1 MRATPVLLATA
12 ALCAVVSADRP
23 SYDHIAPSFRY
34 SKSSWDL
41 LKDVDV
47 KGIVAGSAQAE
58 GLQPFDSHVV
68 PDCSKNETFSY
79 RFNSTVAVN
88 SGQEQVS
95 SSGITATVLLS
106 CLTTTTAPSLTGD
119 SSASAHVYDMQVR
132 DAVLLPNNDKPDS
145 DFSLPFQ
152 FTRDVSG
159 SILSVHVDTRES
171 AEVAAVKKSIA
182 ENFQSRFKFEPGGA
196 ASVYEK
202 GVMATRNSQ
211 YSAVT
216 DPATGHLAI
225 HADYS
230 NDNVKQFNGQG
241 NPVHYVATTNALM
254 DNKGVIRESL
264 DRTHAVVTGQDASA
278 AVGTTDDSSIIIHGA
293 SDVVFLEALTRTPT
307 GSEHPVA
314 PNSLDR
320 RDADLTAP
328 VAQVIFNGQTV
339 IIPAAAAPALT
350 RRADLVGEQFRS
362 EGLAYGASTLP
373 MHTYDFTAIL
383 ADIDGS
389 ASGAHNGALAARSA
403 RAAHPQAVSQ
413 LVEHAR
419 EVLAN
424 PSLSSRAAAAVMSAL
439 AATGDADAQHVLA
452 DHATSSSSRH
462 AETARHTLTF
472 ARAPHAEVAARV
484 AASASIRGNEL
495 VLGALLEHQTPALA
509 RRYMEPVLARATS
522 EHDRIAALHAVGNMG
537 NKAFV
542 VRREVL
548 KWASEATASLE
559 LRAAAM
565 EALGSTLV
573 IRRDA
578 SAELAS
584 ALVRRDAGTL
594 STDWGAQ
601 SHAHDLIEDAS
612 ERAADMAHYDSRRGF
627 VAGRQI
633 GWTQLGLDVAAG
645 AFAGSKGGRCGGGDQ
660 KLLARL
666 RGDVLAFGTRKPAV
680 DVFAAGT
687 RDQVNGLAATA
698 YVKLIG
704 KTIAS
709 VSLEQS
715 CALTTVPLVKPISTP
730 VFPISITFP
739 IYVASVDVGIEV
751 SASVG
756 VDLVYTICG
765 PANTSSSAGHV
776 GLRPT
781 VTGTIAG
788 TAGVSVIGLRG
799 GLELAG
805 TASLFMG
812 PEARMGDLIDGH
824 LGRRQLTL
832 EHASKKGKKCH
843 ARKPSY
849 IPGASTE
856 ADETAPP
863 AYHDDISVTI
873 ATVAPEATNESANGD
888 DDSSGVDPVPQYRVP
903 ATEAAPE
910 YPAATEAPAAEET
923 AAPAYPGEFK
933 ETEAPAPA
941 RPGAPK
947 ETAAPAPAYPGAPK
961 ETEAPAPAY
970 PGAPNET
977 EAPAPAYPGAPEE
990 TAAPAPANSH
1000 HGKVDPIPSHAPK
1013 PVYTHGKV
1021 DPIPTHTPKPV
1032 YSHGQTDASTSA
1044 APAYTHSSE
1053 APVYTQSEP
1062 DATTTSAERP
1072 VYTHSKPGAT
1082 TSARP
1087 PVYTHSK
1094 PDATT
1099 SAKPPVY
1106 THAPPASE
1114 TVTETPSTS
1123 TSMHHSA
1130 TSATTS
1136 AAESTHSSET
1146 SVTSS
1151 STKTTE
1157 HSATTTATTSSTQQT
1172 ATPTET
1178 YTSLPDTTPTAT
1190 TTTAQAPPKPTTT
1203 HHCQACVALKYGTDG
1218 GKIELA
1224 GTFSLWQ
1231 IKTWRKVFWS
1241 HEIAGEVEATV
1252 KGADVC
1258 LALL

>member
-34 SKSSWDL
+34 GKSSWDL

-47 KGIVAGSAQAE
+47 KGIVAGHAQAQ

-68 PDCSKNETFSY
+68 PDCSKSETFSY

-119 SSASAHVYDMQVR
+119 GSASAHVYDMQIR
-132 DAVLLPNNDKPDS
+132 DAVLLPDNSKADT

-182 ENFQSRFKFEPGGA
+182 ENFQSRFKYEPGGA
-196 ASVYEK
+196 ANVYEK

-230 NDNVKQFNGQG
+230 NDNVKQFNGDG

-307 GSEHPVA
+307 GSDHPVA

-320 RDADLTAP
+320 RDAGLKVP
-328 VAQVIFNGQTV
+328 VAQVTYNGQIV
-339 IIPAAAAPALT
+339 IVPAAAAPALT

-362 EGLAYGASTLP
+362 EGLAHAASTLP
-373 MHTYDFTAIL
+373 MHSYDFAAIL

-419 EVLAN
+419 EALADAN
-424 PSLSSRAAAAVMSAL
+424 LSPRAAAAVMSAL
-439 AATGDADAQHVLA
+439 AATGDADAQHILA
-452 DHATSSSSRH
+452 DHATSSASRH

-472 ARAPHAEVAARV
+472 ARAPHAEVVARV

-509 RRYMEPVLARATS
+509 RRYMEPVLARATT

-542 VRREVL
+542 VRREVM

-573 IRRDA
+573 TRRDA

-601 SHAHDLIEDAS
+601 SHAHDLIEDAP

-633 GWTQLGLDVAAG
+633 GWSQLGLDVAAG

-698 YVKLIG
+698 YVKLLG

-715 CALTTVPLVKPISTP
+715 CALTTVPIVKPISTP

-751 SASVG
+751 SASIG

-788 TAGVSVIGLRG
+788 SAGVSVIGLRG

-805 TASLFMG
+805 SASLFMG

-824 LGRRQLTL
+824 LGRRHLTL

-849 IPGASTE
+849 IPGASTA
-856 ADETAPP
+856 ADESAPP

-873 ATVAPEATNESANGD
+873 ATVAPEATKE
-888 DDSSGVDPVPQYRVP
+888 VEPVPEYRVP

-910 YPAATEAPAAEET
+910 NPSDTEAPAPASGEET
-923 AAPAYPGEFK
+923 AAPAYPK
-933 ETEAPAPA
+933 ETE
-941 RPGAPK
+941 
-947 ETAAPAPAYPGAPK
+947 APAPAYPGAPK

-970 PGAPNET
+970 PGAPKET
-977 EAPAPAYPGAPEE
+977 EAPAPAYPGAPKE
-990 TAAPAPANSH
+990 TAAPAPAYPGN
-1000 HGKVDPIPSHAPK
+1000 HGKVDPAPSHAPK

-1021 DPIPTHTPKPV
+1021 DPVPTHAPKPV
-1032 YSHGQTDASTSA
+1032 YTHGQTDATSSA
-1044 APAYTHSSE
+1044 APAYTQSSE
-1053 APVYTQSEP
+1053 APVYTHGKP
-1062 DATTTSAERP
+1062 DATTSAEPPVYTHGKPDATTSAER
-1072 VYTHSKPGAT
+1072 
-1082 TSARP
+1082 

-1114 TVTETPSTS
+1114 TVTDTPSSS
-1123 TSMHHSA
+1123 TMHHSA

-1136 AAESTHSSET
+1136 AAESTHSTEAP
-1146 SVTSS
+1146 VTSS
-1151 STKTTE
+1151 STTATE
-1157 HSATTTATTSSTQQT
+1157 HPATTITTSSSTTPTSTVHSTTAAPETSTT
-1172 ATPTET
+1172 ATPTQSH
-1178 YTSLPDTTPTAT
+1178 TSLPDTEPTAT
-1190 TTTAQAPPKPTTT
+1190 ATETHPPKPTTT
-1203 HHCQACVALKYGTDG
+1203 HNCQACVALKYGTNG

-1224 GTFSLWQ
+1224 GTFSLWR
-1231 IKTWRKVFWS
+1231 IKTFRKVFWS
-1241 HEIAGEVEATV
+1241 HEISGEVEATV